1 LDVYFLRHGLADWP
15 DWDPA
20 HDDERPLTSNGV
32 VRMKAEAKRFEQL
45 GLKFDVILTSPFKRA
60 RQSAEIVARRLGGE
74 LVEDPAL
81 APGFNETV
89 VAAIVGRYPAAKAI
103 LLIGHEPDFSATIS
117 ALIGGARIKLKRGGL
132 ARVETAWR
140 ESGDLSG
147 TLVWL
152 LPPKWLTVD
161 G

>member
-1 LDVYFLRHGLADWP
+1 MDIYFLRHGLADWP

-20 HDDERPLTSNGV
+20 HDEERPLTSNGTV
-32 VRMKAEAKRFEQL
+32 KMKAEAKRLEAL
-45 GLKFDVILTSPFKRA
+45 GLKFDIILTSPLKRA
-60 RQSAEIVARRLGGE
+60 RQTAEIVARRLGSE
-74 LVEDPAL
+74 LVEEPAL

-89 VAAIVGRYPAAKAI
+89 VADIVSRYSAAKA
-103 LLIGHEPDFSATIS
+103 LLLVGHEPDFSETIS
-117 ALIGGARIKLKRGGL
+117 KLVGGARLKLKRGGL
-132 ARVETAWR
+132 ARLQTEWR
-140 ESGDLSG
+140 DSGDLAA

>member
-1 LDVYFLRHGLADWP
+1 MDVYFLRHGLADWP

-32 VRMKAEAKRFEQL
+32 VRMKAEAKRLEQL
-45 GLKFDVILTSPFKRA
+45 GLKFDVILTSPLKRA

-103 LLIGHEPDFSATIS
+103 LLVGHEPDFGTTIG

-132 ARVETAWR
+132 ARVETQWR
-140 ESGDLSG
+140 ESGDLAG

-152 LPPKWLTVD
+152 LPPKWLTSD
-161 G
+161 S